1 MESVSDRSWF
11 RAEINPL
18 DLRTLGFRVSGGGAH
33 QSKTMML
40 IELEMLLAAGPVS
53 AAERQRLVL
62 EENILGKG
70 SAAAKQSVLRQIT
83 NLYELG
89 SPRPAPAG
97 LVTLWEVEREARP
110 MLALL
115 CALARDP
122 LLRDSAG
129 PVLSASLG
137 AQVSWANIAATLAGL
152 HPVRFS
158 PAMLKS
164 LAQNCAS
171 SWTQSGHLKGHRD
184 KRRVRAKA
192 TPVAAA
198 YAALLASLA
207 GFGGPALIASPWM
220 EVLDLSINERL
231 EQLRRAE
238 AQGLLR
244 VRAAGDV
251 VEVVLDPLLARI
263 EAHSGAAD
271 V

>member
-1 MESVSDRSWF
+1 MD
-11 RAEINPL
+11 
-18 DLRTLGFRVSGGGAH
+18 
-33 QSKTMML
+33 
-40 IELEMLLAAGPVS
+40 
-53 AAERQRLVL
+53 
-62 EENILGKG
+62 ENILGKG
-70 SAAAKQSVLRQIT
+70 SAAAKQSVLRQIS
-83 NLYELG
+83 NLYDLG
-89 SPRPAPAG
+89 GFGPVAAG
-97 LVTLWEVEREARP
+97 LVSLWPLDREARP
-110 MLALL
+110 LLALL

-122 LLRDSAG
+122 LLRDSAA
-129 PVLSASLG
+129 PILAAPLG
-137 AQVSWANIAATLAGL
+137 VHVGMTEIAATLTRL
-152 HPVRFS
+152 HPDRFS

-171 SWTQSGHLKGHRD
+171 SWTQSGHVKGRRA
-184 KRRVRAKA
+184 KCRVRAQA

-220 EVLDLSINERL
+220 DVLDLSTNERL
-231 EQLRRAE
+231 ALLRRAE

-263 EAHSGAAD
+263 EAQAVH

>member
-1 MESVSDRSWF
+1 
-11 RAEINPL
+11 
-18 DLRTLGFRVSGGGAH
+18 
-33 QSKTMML
+33 MML
-40 IELEMLLAAGPVS
+40 TELDTLLAAGPLD
-53 AAERQRLVL
+53 AATRQRLIMD
-62 EENILGKG
+62 ENILGKG
-70 SAAAKQSVLRQIT
+70 SAAAKQSVLRQIS
-83 NLYELG
+83 NLYDLG
-89 SPRPAPAG
+89 GFGPVAAG
-97 LVTLWEVEREARP
+97 LVSLWPLDREARP
-110 MLALL
+110 LLALL

-122 LLRDSAG
+122 LLRDSAA
-129 PVLSASLG
+129 PILAAPLG
-137 AQVSWANIAATLAGL
+137 VHVGMTEIAATLTRL
-152 HPVRFS
+152 HPDRFS

-171 SWTQSGHLKGHRD
+171 SWTQSGHVKGRRA
-184 KRRVRAKA
+184 KCRVRAQA

-220 EVLDLSINERL
+220 DVLDLSTNERL
-231 EQLRRAE
+231 ALLRRAE

-263 EAHSGAAD
+263 EAQAVH

>member
-1 MESVSDRSWF
+1 MSVSDKSWF
-11 RAEINPL
+11 RAGIDPL
-18 DLRTLGFRVSGGGAH
+18 DLRTLGFRASGGGAH

-40 IELEMLLAAGPVS
+40 LELEILLAAGPLS
-53 AAERQRLVL
+53 PAERQRLVM

-89 SPRPAPAG
+89 GSGPAPAG
-97 LVTLWEVEREARP
+97 LVTLWEIEREARP
-110 MLALL
+110 ILALL

-129 PVLSASLG
+129 PVLTASLG

-152 HPVRFS
+152 HPDRFS

-184 KRRVRAKA
+184 KRRVRAQA

-220 EVLDLSINERL
+220 DVLDLSINERL
-231 EQLRRAE
+231 AQLGRAE
-238 AQGLLR
+238 ALGLLR

-251 VEVVLDPLLARI
+251 VEIVLDPLLARI
-263 EAHSGAAD
+263 EAQSRVAD

>member
-1 MESVSDRSWF
+1 VLDRSWF
-11 RAEINPL
+11 RVGIDPL
-18 DLRTLGFRVSGGGAH
+18 DLHPQGFRAGGGGAH

-40 IELEMLLAAGPVS
+40 VELEALLAAGPVD
-53 AAERQRLVL
+53 AATRQRLIMD
-62 EENILGKG
+62 ENILGKG
-70 SAAAKQSVLRQIT
+70 SAAAKQSVLRQIS
-83 NLYELG
+83 NLYDLG
-89 SPRPAPAG
+89 GSGPVAKG
-97 LVTLWEVEREARP
+97 LVALWPIDREARP
-110 MLALL
+110 LLALL

-122 LLRDSAG
+122 LLRDSAAPILTV
-129 PVLSASLG
+129 PVG
-137 AQVSWANIAATLAGL
+137 AQVGRTEIAAALTEA
-152 HPVRFS
+152 HPNRFS

-171 SWTQSGHLKGHRD
+171 SWTQSGHLTGRRN
-184 KRRVRAKA
+184 KRRARAQV

-220 EVLDLSINERL
+220 DVLDISANERL
-231 EQLRRAE
+231 ALLRRAE

-251 VEVVLDPLLARI
+251 VEVLLDPLLARI
-263 EAHSGAAD
+263 GGGAEAAH

>member
-1 MESVSDRSWF
+1 MDRSWF
-11 RAEINPL
+11 RAGIDPL
-18 DLRTLGFRVSGGGAH
+18 DLRPLGFRSGGGGAH

-40 IELEMLLAAGPVS
+40 TELDTLLAAGPLD
-53 AAERQRLVL
+53 AATRQRLIMD
-62 EENILGKG
+62 ENILGKG
-70 SAAAKQSVLRQIT
+70 SAAAKQSVLRQIS
-83 NLYELG
+83 NLYDLG
-89 SPRPAPAG
+89 GFGPVAAG
-97 LVTLWEVEREARP
+97 LVSLWPLDREARP
-110 MLALL
+110 LLALL

-122 LLRDSAG
+122 LLRDSAA
-129 PVLSASLG
+129 PILAAPLG
-137 AQVSWANIAATLAGL
+137 VHVGMTEIAATLTRL
-152 HPVRFS
+152 HPDRFS

-171 SWTQSGHLKGHRD
+171 SWTQSGHVKGRRA
-184 KRRVRAKA
+184 KCRVRAQA

-220 EVLDLSINERL
+220 DVLDLSTNERL
-231 EQLRRAE
+231 ALLRRAE

-263 EAHSGAAD
+263 EAQAVH

>member
-1 MESVSDRSWF
+1 
-11 RAEINPL
+11 
-18 DLRTLGFRVSGGGAH
+18 
-33 QSKTMML
+33 MML
-40 IELEMLLAAGPVS
+40 TELDVLLAAGPLD
-53 AAERQRLVL
+53 AAARQSLVMD
-62 EENILGKG
+62 ENILGKG
-70 SAAAKQSVLRQIT
+70 SLAAKQSVLRQIS
-83 NLYELG
+83 NLYDLG
-89 SPRPAPAG
+89 GAGPVATG
-97 LVTLWEVEREARP
+97 LVGLWSIDREARP
-110 MLALL
+110 ILALL

-129 PVLSASLG
+129 PILAAPVGAHTGRSEIASE
-137 AQVSWANIAATLAGL
+137 VAGL
-152 HPVRFS
+152 HPNRFS

-171 SWTQSGHLKGHRD
+171 SWTQSGHLKGHRN
-184 KRRVRAKA
+184 KRRARAQA

-207 GFGGPALIASPWM
+207 GFGGPALIDSPWM
-220 EVLDLSINERL
+220 DILDLSTNERL
-231 EQLRRAE
+231 ALLRRAE

-263 EAHSGAAD
+263 DVRPQSAD

>member
-1 MESVSDRSWF
+1 VLERSWF
-11 RAEINPL
+11 RAGIDPL
-18 DLRTLGFRVSGGGAH
+18 DLRSLGFRLDGGGAH

-40 IELEMLLAAGPVS
+40 TELDVLLAAGPLD
-53 AAERQRLVL
+53 AATRQRLIMD
-62 EENILGKG
+62 ENILGKG
-70 SAAAKQSVLRQIT
+70 SLAAKQSVLRQIS
-83 NLYELG
+83 NLYDLG
-89 SPRPAPAG
+89 GVWPVARG
-97 LVTLWEVEREARP
+97 LVGLWSIDREARP
-110 MLALL
+110 LLALL

-129 PVLSASLG
+129 PILAAPVGAHTGRTEISA
-137 AQVSWANIAATLAGL
+137 VIAGL
-152 HPVRFS
+152 HPHRFS

-171 SWTQSGHLKGHRD
+171 SWTQSGHLTGHRN
-184 KRRVRAKA
+184 KRRHRAQA
-192 TPVAAA
+192 TPIAAA

-220 EVLDLSINERL
+220 EVLDLSTNERL
-231 EQLRRAE
+231 ALLRRAE

-263 EAHSGAAD
+263 DAGAQVAH

>member
-1 MESVSDRSWF
+1 MLDRSWF
-11 RAEINPL
+11 RPGIDPL
-18 DLRTLGFRVSGGGAH
+18 DLRPLGFRSGGGGAH

-40 IELEMLLAAGPVS
+40 TELDALLAAGPLDV
-53 AAERQRLVL
+53 ATRQRLIMD
-62 EENILGKG
+62 ENILGKG
-70 SAAAKQSVLRQIT
+70 SQAAKQSVLRQIC
-83 NLYELG
+83 NLYDLG
-89 SPRPAPAG
+89 GAGPVAAG
-97 LVTLWEVEREARP
+97 LVALWPIEREARP
-110 MLALL
+110 LLALL

-129 PVLSASLG
+129 PVLAAPLG
-137 AQVSWANIAATLAGL
+137 APIGRAEISAALAGL
-152 HPVRFS
+152 HPDRFS

-171 SWTQSGHLKGHRD
+171 SWTQSGHLKGHRN
-184 KRRVRAKA
+184 KRRARAQA

-207 GFGGPALIASPWM
+207 GFGGPALIESPWM
-220 EVLDLSINERL
+220 DVLDLSTNERL
-231 EQLRRAE
+231 ALLRRAE

-263 EAHSGAAD
+263 GDGAEAAH